1 VAAMI
6 GSFFRKSKPAVRRAA
21 SVPDGAVVWA
31 VGDVHGRADL
41 LLPLMTE
48 IVNDLRATRPA
59 RPVIVMLG
67 DYVDRGADSKGVIDL
82 LCRLSDVADIETH
95 FLRGNHEDR
104 FEAFLTEPELGPS
117 WCEYGGREALLSYGV
132 TIPALRGEVGGW
144 IEASANLNA
153 ALPETHRRFLA
164 RQESSF
170 EIGDYFFAHAGAR
183 PGIALTEQSDQDL
196 MWIRGDFLGG
206 RTPFEKVVVHGHTP
220 EEAVHADSRRI
231 GIDTGAYA
239 TGVLTG
245 LRLEGEGRQLCQTR
259 FAGKIIETTRRAL

>member
-1 VAAMI
+1 MI
-6 GSFFRKSKPAVRRAA
+6 GSLFRKTKPAVRRTA

-41 LLPLMTE
+41 LLPLLTG
-48 IVNDLRATRPA
+48 IVNDLRATKPA
-59 RPVIVMLG
+59 RPMIVMLG
-67 DYVDRGADSKGVIDL
+67 DYVDRGADSRGVIDL
-82 LCRLSDVADIETH
+82 LCRLSDVEDIETH
-95 FLRGNHEDR
+95 FLRGNHEER

-132 TIPALRGEVGGW
+132 TIPALKGDSEGW
-144 IEASANLNA
+144 VEASANLNA
-153 ALPETHRRFLA
+153 ALPDSHRRFLA
-164 RQESSF
+164 RQLSSY

-183 PGIALTEQSDQDL
+183 PGIALAEQSEQDL

-245 LRLEGEGRQLCQTR
+245 LRLEGDTRQLLQTR
-259 FAGKIIETTRRAL
+259 TMGKTVETTRRTIS